1 MRLTMA
7 KMLNQIQI
15 ERYHH
20 AGCVYPVKVLSDDVV
35 SEYRARL
42 DSLQALNA
50 AGGKHSIPHKP
61 YLQLTWLAE
70 LVRNPQILDA
80 VEDLIGE
87 DILCWNANFFI
98 KEGRTP
104 AHVTWHQD
112 STYFGLSSSDVVTAW
127 IAFTDSA
134 EANGAMQ
141 FIPGSHVM
149 DQLPHRDTFGADNL
163 LSRGQEIIVDIDE
176 TNRDTIALK
185 AGEMSLHHCR
195 LVHNSP
201 PNASEHKRV
210 GFAVRY
216 IPTSVKQ
223 TLGEDSATL
232 VRGQDRYHH
241 FSLEPRP
248 ARDFD
253 PEVSESY
260 RKIMANNAKV
270 LFRGTAA
277 SRDGLS
283 GDR

>member
-1 MRLTMA
+1 MA

-15 ERYHH
+15 EQYHRI
-20 AGCVYPVKVLSDDVV
+20 GCVYPIKVVSDDVV

-42 DSLQALNA
+42 DSILALNA
-50 AGGKHSIPHKP
+50 AGGTRSIPHKP

-70 LVRNPQILDA
+70 LVRDPKILDA

-127 IAFTDSA
+127 IAFTDST

-141 FIPGSHVM
+141 FIPGSHALR
-149 DQLPHRDTFGADNL
+149 QLPHRDTFGADNL
-163 LSRGQEIIVDIDE
+163 LSRGQEIVVAIDE
-176 TNRDTIALK
+176 ANRDTIALK

-201 PNASEHKRV
+201 PNASEHRRA
-210 GFAVRY
+210 GFAIRY
-216 IPTSVKQ
+216 IPTCVKQ

-241 FSLEPRP
+241 FSLEQRP

-253 PEVSESY
+253 PALSESY
-260 RKIMANNAKV
+260 KKIVANNAKV
-270 LFRGTAA
+270 HFHGAA
-277 SRDGLS
+277 ARRDAPS

>member
-1 MRLTMA
+1 MA
-7 KMLNQIQI
+7 KTLTQVQI
-15 ERYHH
+15 ERYKQT
-20 AGCVYPVKVLSDDVV
+20 GCIYPIRVLSDDDVNQ
-35 SEYRARL
+35 YRTQL
-42 DSLQALNA
+42 DGLQALNA
-50 AGGKHSIPHKP
+50 AGGRQSIPHKP

-70 LVRNPQILDA
+70 LVRNPRILDA

-112 STYFGLSSSDVVTAW
+112 STYFGLSSTDVVTAW
-127 IAFTDSA
+127 IALTDSVQ
-134 EANGAMQ
+134 ANGAMQ
-141 FIPGSHVM
+141 FIPGSHVL
-149 DQLPHRDTFGADNL
+149 DQLPHRETLGADNL
-163 LSRGQEIIVDIDE
+163 LSRGQEIMVDVDKAKS
-176 TNRDTIALK
+176 DTISLK

-201 PNASEHKRV
+201 PNASEHRRV

-216 IPTSVKQ
+216 IPTSIKQ

-241 FSLEPRP
+241 FNLEPRP

-253 PEVSESY
+253 PDVSESY
-260 RKIMANNAKV
+260 RKVMANNAKA
-270 LFRGTAA
+270 LYRAPAA
-277 SRDGLS
+277 GRDVS
-283 GDR
+283 GGER

>member
-1 MRLTMA
+1 MT
-7 KMLNQIQI
+7 KMLTQTQI
-15 ERYHH
+15 ERYNQ
-20 AGCVYPVKVLSDDVV
+20 AGCVYPIKVLSDDAV
-35 SEYRARL
+35 SEYRSRL
-42 DSLQALNA
+42 DRLRVLNA

-61 YLQLTWLAE
+61 YLQLTWLAD

-127 IAFTDSA
+127 IAFTDSSV
-134 EANGAMQ
+134 ANGAMQ
-141 FIPGSHVM
+141 FIPGSHVL
-149 DQLPHRDTFGADNL
+149 DQLPHRDTFEADNL
-163 LSRGQEIIVDIDE
+163 LSRGQEIVVEVNEAD
-176 TNRDTIALK
+176 RDTITLK

-201 PNASEHKRV
+201 PNTSEHGRV
-210 GFAVRY
+210 GFAIRY
-216 IPTSVKQ
+216 IPTGVRQ

-270 LFRGTAA
+270 FFRGTTGGREVKRGPVA
-277 SRDGLS
+277 G
-283 GDR
+283 G